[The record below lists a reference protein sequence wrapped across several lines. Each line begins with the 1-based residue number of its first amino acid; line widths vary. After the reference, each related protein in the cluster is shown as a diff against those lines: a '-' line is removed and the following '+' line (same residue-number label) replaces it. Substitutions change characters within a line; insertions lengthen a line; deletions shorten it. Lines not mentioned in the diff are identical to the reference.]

1 MTLPNLRSALGEPML
16 SPLASRDGSDGGG
29 FVGDKDVVMLKAV
42 QYESLD
48 SAGAGCDGLSVLAS
62 QDMSEGCIPMASWA
76 TRAGPRKLI
85 YHDPKTTTAAIV
97 TCGGLCPG
105 LNDII
110 QNIVYMLADYGV
122 PEEQILG
129 VRYGLRGFIDRKL
142 PPIPLHRAEVDGIQL
157 KGGTILGTSR
167 GNAQI
172 HEIVKRLDLWGVNML
187 FVLGGNGGN
196 AAAEAI
202 HEECVREN
210 VLCSVVAV
218 PKSID
223 NDILVIDKT
232 FGFET
237 AVEEAQ
243 RAILAAKV
251 EASSAYRGVGIVRLM
266 GRQVRLVRR
275 RNGMI

>member
-1 MTLPNLRSALGEPML
+1 
-16 SPLASRDGSDGGG
+16 
-29 FVGDKDVVMLKAV
+29 
-42 QYESLD
+42 
-48 SAGAGCDGLSVLAS
+48 
-62 QDMSEGCIPMASWA
+62 
-76 TRAGPRKLI
+76 
-85 YHDPKTTTAAIV
+85 
-97 TCGGLCPG
+97 
-105 LNDII
+105 
-110 QNIVYMLADYGV
+110 MLADYGV

-187 FVLGGNGGN
+187 FVLGGNVGN

>member
-1 MTLPNLRSALGEPML
+1 M
-16 SPLASRDGSDGGG
+16 
-29 FVGDKDVVMLKAV
+29 
-42 QYESLD
+42 
-48 SAGAGCDGLSVLAS
+48 
-62 QDMSEGCIPMASWA
+62 
-76 TRAGPRKLI
+76 
-85 YHDPKTTTAAIV
+85 
-97 TCGGLCPG
+97 
-105 LNDII
+105 
-110 QNIVYMLADYGV
+110 
-122 PEEQILG
+122 
-129 VRYGLRGFIDRKL
+129 RGFIDRKL

-157 KGGTILGTSR
+157 KGGTILCTSR

-237 AVEEAQ
+237 AVDEAQ